1 MMVMVKIMEI
11 IFHSQTFI
19 FSQNVNT
26 EIHSLSVWLVTF
38 AQAFAVVAVAV
49 QAPCRYF
56 GFSLCFRSII
66 VMEATK
72 LIIIK
77 RADLCRRHVKRRRS
91 AGHK

>member
-1 MMVMVKIMEI
+1 MMVMLKIMEI

-26 EIHSLSVWLVTF
+26 EIHSFGVWLVTS

-49 QAPCRYF
+49 QAPGRYF
-56 GFSLCFRSII
+56 GLGFRFRSII

-72 LIIIK
+72 LVIIK
-77 RADLCRRHVKRRRS
+77 RTDLRRRHVKRRRS
-91 AGHK
+91 AGRK